1 MKNTLAALLV
11 VLVAVLISWVAVPAL
26 LLYGLALLGLV
37 KFNLLNLFAVG
48 CVLAGIRVVLAWNK

>member
-1 MKNTLAALLV
+1 MKNTLAALWV
-11 VLVAVLISWVAVPAL
+11 VLVAVQLNWVVVPGL
-26 LLYGLALLGLV
+26 VLYGLALLGLF